1 MLDFDSKCVGQG
13 AKSEKTQETY
23 IMKLIFLWK
32 HKQALWGRKK
42 MVHDNRLS
50 SFCSSYVVLNIEEI
64 SIYCLLL
71 SWWYTLSSPPPQSAV
86 GIEISKNCL
95 IGDGKMK
102 LTFLMGYVLAGI
114 YFLGWEGWYES
125 FCCSDDFLLGVG
137 GVEPPTK
144 FLKKQGVGLAGSQV
158 RECVA
163 GNKGLTFCC
172 CFQIKNKLKS
182 EIFNDKK
189 RL

>member
-71 SWWYTLSSPPPQSAV
+71 SWWCTLSSPLLPPPPSLLWEEKYQKIAWLGMGRWNLPSWW
-86 GIEISKNCL
+86 GMFWLGYISL
-95 IGDGKMK
+95 DERGDMK
-102 LTFLMGYVLAGI
+102 VFVAQMI
-114 YFLGWEGWYES
+114 
-125 FCCSDDFLLGVG
+125 FCWGL
-137 GVEPPTK
+137 
-144 FLKKQGVGLAGSQV
+144 VGLSLLP
-158 RECVA
+158 
-163 GNKGLTFCC
+163 NF
-172 CFQIKNKLKS
+172 
-182 EIFNDKK
+182 
-189 RL
+189 

>member
-71 SWWYTLSSPPPQSAV
+71 SWWCTLSSPLPPKSAV
-86 GIEISKNCL
+86 GKEISKNCL

-102 LTFLMGYVLAGI
+102 LTSWWGMFSLGYISLDERGDMKVFVAQMI
-114 YFLGWEGWYES
+114 
-125 FCCSDDFLLGVG
+125 FCWGL
-137 GVEPPTK
+137 
-144 FLKKQGVGLAGSQV
+144 VGLSLLP
-158 RECVA
+158 
-163 GNKGLTFCC
+163 NF
-172 CFQIKNKLKS
+172 
-182 EIFNDKK
+182 
-189 RL
+189 

>member
-71 SWWYTLSSPPPQSAV
+71 SRWCTLSSPPPV
-86 GIEISKNCL
+86 CR
-95 IGDGKMK
+95 GKRNIKK
-102 LTFLMGYVLAGI
+102 LLDW
-114 YFLGWEGWYES
+114 GWEDETYLLDGVCFGWDI
-125 FCCSDDFLLGVG
+125 FPWMRGVIWKFLLLRWFSAG
-137 GVEPPTK
+137 GWWGWASYQI
-144 FLKKQGVGLAGSQV
+144 FKKAGGGLGRIS
-158 RECVA
+158 
-163 GNKGLTFCC
+163 
-172 CFQIKNKLKS
+172 S
-182 EIFNDKK
+182 
-189 RL
+189 